1 MNTHKLALADFNL
14 NLLVTFLVMYSECNV
29 SKSAQRL
36 GLGQPAVS
44 GALVRLRKHF
54 NDPLFI
60 REGKQ
65 MRPTAKAL
73 ALAEVLAP
81 AMNSI
86 EIAICKGKSQ
96 PCPEAGE
103 DQCTTR

>member
-1 MNTHKLALADFNL
+1 MADFNL

-29 SKSAQRL
+29 SKSAQCL

-60 REGKQ
+60 REGRQ

-81 AMNSI
+81 AMSSI
-86 EIAICKGKSQ
+86 ENAICKEHSQ
-96 PCPEAGE
+96 PGPQASGDE
-103 DQCTTR
+103 CTTD

>member
-1 MNTHKLALADFNL
+1 MNTQKLALADFNL

-29 SKSAQRL
+29 SRSAQRL

-60 REGKQ
+60 RAGKRMQ
-65 MRPTAKAL
+65 PD
-73 ALAEVLAP
+73 
-81 AMNSI
+81 
-86 EIAICKGKSQ
+86 SQ
-96 PCPEAGE
+96 SPGIGRGPDACHDPY
-103 DQCTTR
+103 

>member
-1 MNTHKLALADFNL
+1 MNTHKVALADFNL

-60 REGKQ
+60 RKGRE
-65 MRPTAKAL
+65 MRPTTKAL
-73 ALAEVLAP
+73 ALAGILEP
-81 AMNSI
+81 AMSSI
-86 EIAICKGKSQ
+86 ESAICKEHIQ
-96 PCPEAGE
+96 PCLQASE
-103 DQCTTR
+103 DECTAD

>member
-1 MNTHKLALADFNL
+1 MNTQKLALADFNL

-60 REGKQ
+60 RVGKR
-65 MRPTAKAL
+65 MHPTAKAL
-73 ALAEVLAP
+73 ALAEVLTP
-81 AMNSI
+81 AMNCI
-86 EIAICKGKSQ
+86 ENAICEENDQ
-96 PCPEAGE
+96 LCPKAGE
-103 DQCTTR
+103 D